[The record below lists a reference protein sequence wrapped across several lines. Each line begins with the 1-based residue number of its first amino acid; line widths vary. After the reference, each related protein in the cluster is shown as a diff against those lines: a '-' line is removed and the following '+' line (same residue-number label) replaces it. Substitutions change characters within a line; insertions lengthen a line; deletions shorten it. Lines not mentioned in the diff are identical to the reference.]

1 MLILNKY
8 KCSNTIH
15 QNEKWKKKY
24 KYHVYELQGAIKLKK
39 EKKRERDQKKKKR
52 PNVIEILKMK
62 DKNNI
67 VWEKIK
73 KLKYNK
79 EN

>member
-1 MLILNKY
+1 M
-8 KCSNTIH
+8 
-15 QNEKWKKKY
+15 KKKIQVSCLWVARSY
-24 KYHVYELQGAIKLKK
+24 KVKEGKK
-39 EKKRERDQKKKKR
+39 KERDQKKKKR